1 MIRRLIT
8 PSALILFG
16 VSLAGCNT
24 SAPGVLPRTD
34 VPPPPSLSG
43 RDSRGGKTVAS
54 GANGASQRRAVT
66 VPGRLSTPAPTSTNV
81 EPVMTGKGIGAG
93 FKF

>member
-43 RDSRGGKTVAS
+43 GDSRGGKTVGPSA
-54 GANGASQRRAVT
+54 AAQRRAVT
-66 VPGRLSTPAPTSTNV
+66 VPSRLSTPAPPSNNV